1 MGTNSLTK
9 ILSLN
14 GNNDLLFF
22 CLPNFSNAES
32 RFCGLD
38 FITAIGA
45 TTALANVGPGIG
57 EIIGPSGSFKSLD
70 DIEKYILIL
79 AMILGRLELLVAMAF
94 FLPIF
99 WKQ

>member
-1 MGTNSLTK
+1 MNFWIEFSLSK
-9 ILSLN
+9 SKKWYLKN
-14 GNNDLLFF
+14 HW
-22 CLPNFSNAES
+22 
-32 RFCGLD
+32 LD
-38 FITAIGA
+38 FITSISGA
-45 TTALANVGPGIG
+45 TTAVANVGPGLG

-70 DIEKYILIL
+70 DVEKYILIL